1 MQETDKTTNCHR
13 GIHTLLFSRVS
24 DCQTKRPRV
33 QIRSSARQLLT
44 LLHFTC
50 RVWEAVL
57 LSIELYIHLRE
68 WGTRVTSEFLVLKKG
83 SQESVSLICLSFSLS
98 SHLCLWSRV
107 NWREE
112 DTDWGSYDSSSL
124 RFIFLKESISWSL
137 KSKHYFPFNWR
148 ASSFSF
154 PSVWCHIYS
163 DSWLCH
169 HHQSGSSYSYI
180 FLVALFLPNNHCH

>member
-83 SQESVSLICLSFSLS
+83 SQESVSLICLSLSLFASLS
-98 SHLCLWSRV
+98 VIESELKGRRHWLRILRLIFSALYFPERIYLLVTEVKTLFSFQLKSIFFFQFPFRLMSHLLWLV
-107 NWREE
+107 
-112 DTDWGSYDSSSL
+112 TLSSSSVGIIL
-124 RFIFLKESISWSL
+124 LVYISCCSL
-137 KSKHYFPFNWR
+137 SP
-148 ASSFSF
+148 
-154 PSVWCHIYS
+154 
-163 DSWLCH
+163 
-169 HHQSGSSYSYI
+169 Q
-180 FLVALFLPNNHCH
+180 